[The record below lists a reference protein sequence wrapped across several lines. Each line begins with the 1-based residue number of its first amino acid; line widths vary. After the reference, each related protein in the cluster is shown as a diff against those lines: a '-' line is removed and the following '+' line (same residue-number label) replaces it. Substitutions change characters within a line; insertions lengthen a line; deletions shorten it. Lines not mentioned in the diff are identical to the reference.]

1 MFGIGIGSI
10 VAKEANMDKQISQS
24 EQKKNRL
31 KGYAPWI
38 IGVLVLVGAYY
49 GMRKVFTKKAD
60 SKDFHIVQVEKGDIR
75 QTLSAAGIVVA
86 ASERVINAPVSTEIE
101 EVLISTGTAVK
112 AGDLILKLDQEYTQL
127 EYDRLNDELSL
138 RRNNID
144 KLKLQYDKDLRDIDY
159 QDQIKAL
166 QLSEL
171 KAQLSDQERL
181 LSIGGATAEDVEAA
195 NLKLSI
201 AKIEKKVLEN
211 ELAFKRSVN
220 TTDKNNLQ
228 LEYNIQRKRL
238 TELKRKLTE
247 TQVKSPQNGVITW
260 INEDIGKTVAEG
272 EPLVKIAN
280 LNRFKVEATTSDRN
294 SEKLQI
300 GLPVEVRI
308 GKDRLA
314 GKIDRILPEIVNN
327 TVRFFITL
335 DEDDHD
341 ALRPSLRTEIYVIQ
355 NEKKDVLR
363 AKRGS
368 GLKGTKTQ
376 FLYTVNENQATKVR
390 VTKGLV
396 SAEYFEVTAGLKEG
410 DKVIVSETED
420 FDHMDSFIIEKSK

>member
-1 MFGIGIGSI
+1 MFGIGIGFI
-10 VAKEANMDKQISQS
+10 EAKEANMDKQISQS
-24 EQKKNRL
+24 DQKKNRL
-31 KGYAPWI
+31 KSYTPWI
-38 IGVLVLVGAYY
+38 IGILVLLGMYY
-49 GMRKVFTKKAD
+49 GMRKVFTKTAN

-75 QTLSAAGIVVA
+75 QTLSAAGVVVA

-101 EVLISTGTAVK
+101 EVLISTGSAVK
-112 AGDLILKLDQEYTQL
+112 AGDLILKLDQEYTKL

-166 QLSEL
+166 QLAKL

-195 NLKLSI
+195 NLQLSI
-201 AKIEKKVLEN
+201 SKIEKKVLEN
-211 ELAFKRSVN
+211 ELSFRRSVN
-220 TTDKNNLQ
+220 ATDKNNLQ
-228 LEYNIQRKRL
+228 LEYNIQVKRL
-238 TELKRKLTE
+238 TELKRKLSE
-247 TQVKSPQNGVITW
+247 TQVKSPQSGVITW

-308 GKDRLA
+308 GNDRLS

-327 TVRFFITL
+327 TVRFFIAL
-335 DEDDHD
+335 DEDDH
-341 ALRPSLRTEIYVIQ
+341 ASLRPSLRTEIYVIQ

-363 AKRGS
+363 AKRGT

-376 FLYTVNENQATKVR
+376 FLYSVNGDQATKTR
-390 VTKGLV
+390 ITKGLV
-396 SAEYFEVTAGLKEG
+396 SSEYFEITAGLKAG

-420 FDHMDSFIIEKSK
+420 FDHMDSFIIEKKK